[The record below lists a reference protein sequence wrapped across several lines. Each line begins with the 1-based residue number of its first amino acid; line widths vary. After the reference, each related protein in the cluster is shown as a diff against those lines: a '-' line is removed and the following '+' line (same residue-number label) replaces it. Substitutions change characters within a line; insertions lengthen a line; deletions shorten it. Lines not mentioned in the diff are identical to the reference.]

1 MTFRCSKNCILPRQQ
16 QHNSNGGG
24 GGAEDGCTATAPNHN
39 DTDNMSSMSIII
51 RRICPRN
58 VRLSKNWGVCGYDI
72 FVHPDQWK
80 LLFQSLII
88 YGGACLIGISEE
100 TYLALECDPPMLIS
114 PRDYPDTVE
123 GIRYWNVN
131 TTSEWNDM
139 RHYWEG
145 GGGRIATLRKETL
158 TSTTVHQQRDNDDD
172 NNNNNNN
179 HRRLDIDWTN
189 LLDEN
194 RRNLTDPLLHRSN
207 AGTTKKNQPSSSTK
221 TTIYDASGDCVHGVV
236 VIRSQEYIEPFQMA
250 LLECTSPNSIGPS
263 TATTLTSIPTM
274 NSTNNF
280 TCTKV
285 PLRKRNHRSRT
296 NTSATTTT
304 RRNNNIHLVTAP
316 RLSVSQRM
324 AAHRSVG
331 TIWNR
336 TMESS
341 SSSSEEKCDWS
352 RSVLI
357 CTIQIIG
364 PGTLSAGC
372 CIYSSSPS
380 ADHPAISSTDGDDG
394 SSSNHSD
401 TDPYSLRQGDND
413 KDDFVL
419 LGYVTT
425 GTFSISRGH
434 CYGIAIIGARL
445 WLQAISNSL
454 LRVGYHN
461 TTTTTAVSSS
471 SSLSSSH
478 PILLAPASPPPT
490 TAATA
495 ATTTHTNNTTTPT
508 VQFQVYVPNPNCP
521 SRFYTAALS
530 LYHQHP

>member
-1 MTFRCSKNCILPRQQ
+1 M
-16 QHNSNGGG
+16 
-24 GGAEDGCTATAPNHN
+24 
-39 DTDNMSSMSIII
+39 
-51 RRICPRN
+51 
-58 VRLSKNWGVCGYDI
+58 
-72 FVHPDQWK
+72 
-80 LLFQSLII
+80 
-88 YGGACLIGISEE
+88 
-100 TYLALECDPPMLIS
+100 
-114 PRDYPDTVE
+114 
-123 GIRYWNVN
+123 RYWNDN
-131 TTSEWNDM
+131 TASEWNDM

-158 TSTTVHQQRDNDDD
+158 ASTTVHQQQQPQRDDHNI
-172 NNNNNNN
+172 NNN

-194 RRNLTDPLLHRSN
+194 RRNLTDSLLHRSIASTN
-207 AGTTKKNQPSSSTK
+207 KKNQPSSSTK
-221 TTIYDASGDCVHGVV
+221 TTLYDASGDCVHGVV
-236 VIRSQEYIEPFQMA
+236 VIRSREYIEPFQMA
-250 LLECTSPNSIGPS
+250 LLECTSPKSIRPS
-263 TATTLTSIPTM
+263 TAMTLTSIPTM
-274 NSTNNF
+274 NTTNNF
-280 TCTKV
+280 TCTNKV

-296 NTSATTTT
+296 TTTT
-304 RRNNNIHLVTAP
+304 TSTTTRRRNNNIHLVTAP

-336 TMESS
+336 TMESTS
-341 SSSSEEKCDWS
+341 PSSSEEKCDWS

-372 CIYSSSPS
+372 SIYSSSPS
-380 ADHPAISSTDGDDG
+380 ADHRVRRSTDVDDG
-394 SSSNHSD
+394 SSSSNHSD
-401 TDPYSLRQGDND
+401 TDPHSLRQDDDDDND

-461 TTTTTAVSSS
+461 TTTTSVSSS
-471 SSLSSSH
+471 SSSMSSSSH

-490 TAATA
+490 A
-495 ATTTHTNNTTTPT
+495 TTPT